1 MLVVSISGGGNGRFI
16 CHSISEDSIV
26 RIQWLMN
33 GSATLTN
40 EAIASENVIVLLDD
54 GAGVLDI
61 INVLLEFNGTSIQCN
76 SLLTSGTNSTT
87 EPATL
92 LLQGNQDVSFHLVCA

>member
-1 MLVVSISGGGNGRFI
+1 MSVVPISGGGNGRFI

-26 RIQWLMN
+26 SIQWLMN

-40 EAIASENVIVLLDD
+40 ETVASENVIVLFDD
-54 GAGVLDI
+54 GVGVLDV

-76 SLLTSGTNSTT
+76 SLLTSGTNFTT
-87 EPATL
+87 EPVTL
-92 LLQGNQDVSFHLVCA
+92 LLQGN